1 MPFVFLIIGLLLLVV
16 AIQGTQGQAF
26 ALLKGEFTGSNSF
39 VVFASAIAILGA
51 LAFIRPIRPIAMGM
65 IGLVILGMILANKG
79 GFFSQ
84 LNNALRNPVAPSSSG
99 SAGLSTLA
107 TQYQQ
112 PIVTGP
118 TSSNPFGLGSGTLN
132 PWIAPET
139 LPATP

>member
-1 MPFVFLIIGLLLLVV
+1 MPFVFLVIGLLLLVV
-16 AIQGTQGQAF
+16 AVQGTQGQAF
-26 ALLKGEFTGSNSF
+26 ALLKNEFTGNNNF

-51 LAFIRPIRPIAMGM
+51 LAFIKPIRPIAMAM

-79 GFFSQ
+79 GFFAQ
-84 LNNALRNPVAPSSSG
+84 LNNALRNPQAPSSTG
-99 SAGLSTLA
+99 STGLTTLQQ
-107 TQYQQ
+107 QYQQ

-118 TSSNPFGLGSGTLN
+118 TSNNPFGLGGGTLN

>member
-51 LAFIRPIRPIAMGM
+51 LAFIKPIRPIAMGM

-84 LNNALRNPVAPSSSG
+84 LNNALRNPVAPSTGASLLPIPSSVVAPG
-99 SAGLSTLA
+99 AANPLSPSL
-107 TQYQQ
+107 
-112 PIVTGP
+112 GP
-118 TSSNPFGLGSGTLN
+118 LGTSSVNGV
-132 PWIAPET
+132 
-139 LPATP
+139 PAYLVGPGN